1 MCINNPAYV
10 YRMGNERLGERP
22 LHKLTVPSLMKS
34 SAELALIWRMT
45 WKIWKHMGRIVEK
58 SGCGCL
64 GRKIQMVEAAGVER
78 KRRKQTI
85 ADNQWNLKVA
95 NLMY

>member
-1 MCINNPAYV
+1 
-10 YRMGNERLGERP
+10 
-22 LHKLTVPSLMKS
+22 
-34 SAELALIWRMT
+34 
-45 WKIWKHMGRIVEK
+45 MGRIVEK